1 MNIYKF
7 GAMYRSLRDY
17 IVELG
22 RRGELLRVMAKVS
35 PRFEIAEIT
44 DRMTKSK
51 GGGKALL
58 FENTGTEFPVITNMM
73 GSDSRMALALGVERL
88 DDIADRITALLGEA
102 LTPKGSLMD
111 KLRALPLLA
120 EMSRWF
126 PQQVSGRGA
135 CQHTV
140 YRDAEVDLCRLPM
153 LQSWECD
160 GGAFVTLPMV
170 HTVDPDTGVRNVGMY
185 RMQRFDARTTGMHW
199 HIHKTGARHY
209 DAYKRAGRRMPVVVT
224 LGGDPV
230 YTYAATAPM
239 PDNMD
244 EYLLAGFLRRRPV
257 RLVKALTCD
266 IYIPEDCDFV
276 IEGYVDPTEEKV
288 VEGDFGDHTGFYSL
302 KDLYPRFHVTAL
314 THRRDAVYPATVVGV
329 PPEEDAYIA
338 KATEKIFLA
347 PIRLAVQPEVE
358 DLWMPTAGTAHN
370 LAVVSIDK
378 RYRGQAHK
386 VAQALWGAGQMMFNK
401 YLVITSAETPIRSFE
416 TLAALLRRCDLR
428 QCMIRSE
435 GILDVLDHATATC
448 GFGGKLALDLTDTDP
463 AAAVADVTLPSEAHP
478 AGGIELYDTRHVV
491 DLGLVILYAEASRPD
506 KVDMEAYL
514 RENGFRGVRYAVVF
528 DYQAAGAMRDED
540 LLWLAAANTDPR
552 RDVVLTADGTL
563 TVDARSKRPG
573 VEGNPPRFPNV
584 AMSSMQTIRLVDER
598 WEEYGIGPR
607 LESPSRRYR
616 KLWLSDRAEW

>member
-1 MNIYKF
+1 
-7 GAMYRSLRDY
+7 MYRSLRDY

-22 RRGELLRVMAKVS
+22 RRGELLRVAAKVS

-44 DRMTKSK
+44 DRMAKSK

-58 FENTGTEFPVITNMM
+58 FEDTGTEFPVITNMM

-276 IEGYVDPTEEKV
+276 IEGYVDPSEEKV
-288 VEGDFGDHTGFYSL
+288 IEGDFGDHTGFYSL

-401 YLVITSAETPIRSFE
+401 YLVITSAETPIRPFGA
-416 TLAALLRRCDLR
+416 LAALLRRCDLR

-478 AGGIELYDTRHVV
+478 AGGIELYDTRHVG

-563 TVDARSKRPG
+563 TADARSKRPG